1 MQKPKLRGGL
11 LTISVLIVIDNCP
24 MMIAHIATHSS
35 NLPIPTTNL
44 AEDYN
49 YQGIAKFELGDSQG
63 AIVDFDR
70 AIRIDPQDAIA
81 YYNRGLAKFEL
92 GDNQG
97 AIVDFDRVIAIDPQD
112 AEAYSNRGAVKLALG
127 NKQGAIADL
136 TKGAQLFRQKGKM
149 ADYEK
154 IIELIRRAI

>member
-1 MQKPKLRGGL
+1 MQKLKWRGGL
-11 LTISVLIVIDNCP
+11 LSISVVIVIGNCP
-24 MMIAHIATHSS
+24 LIPTQLAAHSS
-35 NLPIPTTNL
+35 NLSIPTTDL

-49 YQGIAKFELGDSQG
+49 H
-63 AIVDFDR
+63 
-70 AIRIDPQDAIA
+70 
-81 YYNRGLAKFEL
+81 RGLAKFEL

-136 TKGAQLFRQKGKM
+136 TKGAQLLHQQGKM
-149 ADYEK
+149 ADYK
-154 IIELIRRAI
+154 RLIELIRRAI